1 MKENDRAFPER
12 DEALGRLL
20 AEAAPL
26 RVRTE
31 ADWTALRSRIVASA
45 ELSLARRRA
54 AWWSPV
60 AEHARAFA
68 TAAAVALVVLGGIVY
83 MTPRADASF
92 AEISAEL
99 MELLGEEE
107 LRTFFP
113 GVDDPD
119 SLLEAALAAQ

>member
-1 MKENDRAFPER
+1 MREDDRVFPER

-31 ADWTALRSRIVASA
+31 ADWTALRSRIAASA
-45 ELSLARRRA
+45 ELPLARRRA

-92 AEISAEL
+92 ADISAEL

-119 SLLEAALAAQ
+119 RLLEAALAAQ